1 MKSSYRNLLAWQK
14 GMDLVDEIYLTVKT
28 FPRSEMFVLNIQ
40 MRKAAMSVPCNIAEG
55 QGRYSLRDFRH
66 YLRQAR
72 ASALELETECLIAM
86 RQRYVSQERADAL
99 IAQIME
105 VIRLVN
111 GLIRYINR
119 QLRLRTANREPRTTD
134 DPNPSAP

>member
-14 GMDLVDEIYLTVKT
+14 GMDLVDEIYTTVEV

-40 MRKAAMSVPCNIAEG
+40 MRRAAMSMPCNIAEG

-66 YLRQAR
+66 FLRQAR
-72 ASALELETECLIAM
+72 GSALELETECLIAM
-86 RQRYVSQERADAL
+86 RRRYISQERADSL

-105 VIRLVN
+105 VVRLMN
-111 GLIRYINR
+111 GLIRYIER
-119 QLRLRTANREPRTTD
+119 QLRLRTANREPRTTN
-134 DPNPSAP
+134 DPPAP